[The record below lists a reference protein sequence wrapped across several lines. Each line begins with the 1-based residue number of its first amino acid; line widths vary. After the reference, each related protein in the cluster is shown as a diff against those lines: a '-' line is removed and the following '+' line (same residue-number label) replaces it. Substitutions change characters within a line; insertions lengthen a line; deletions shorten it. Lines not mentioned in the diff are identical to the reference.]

1 VTEQTFASWVG
12 GATDRA
18 LTGPLPNS
26 DVRAVTGTPTVLV
39 NGVSYTGAFDDAAA
53 FEEFVLTEA
62 ADLDDDEIA
71 LAEAQAAAQAAA
83 KAAEVAAAAEAA
95 QTGVTE

>member
-1 VTEQTFASWVG
+1 
-12 GATDRA
+12 
-18 LTGPLPNS
+18 
-26 DVRAVTGTPTVLV
+26 
-39 NGVSYTGAFDDAAA
+39 
-53 FEEFVLTEA
+53 VLTEA

-95 QTGVTE
+95 QTGVAE